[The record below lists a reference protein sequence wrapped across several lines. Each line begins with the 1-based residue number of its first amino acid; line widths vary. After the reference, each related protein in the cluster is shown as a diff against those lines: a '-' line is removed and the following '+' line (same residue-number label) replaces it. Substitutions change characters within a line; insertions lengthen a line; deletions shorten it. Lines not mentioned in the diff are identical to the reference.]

1 MRRSL
6 ARKKMAR
13 RRNLDAAAGVPSNSA
28 YQVPNERIQAAP
40 LDLVGRAAVRHVRE
54 VTLQERCG
62 SAYPLV
68 TTCLFE
74 VYKKVSSVGLNFTP
88 MTLNDWCLGRVIAEA
103 TAWIR
108 STDVLQ
114 SRR

>member
-13 RRNLDAAAGVPSNSA
+13 RRNLNAAAGVPSNGA

-68 TTCLFE
+68 TTCLFK

-88 MTLNDWCLGRVIAEA
+88 ATLNDWCLRAGGC
-103 TAWIR
+103 R
-108 STDVLQ
+108 SNCMD
-114 SRR
+114 SFD